1 MARTAIEVAYA
12 LDAVIGPDPTDLR
25 SLPMPEP
32 SWSGALDN
40 AHVPMAVA
48 WSPTLGYSPVD
59 AEVLSIC
66 EHAVG
71 VLSDAGARVVEVK
84 SVFAEDPIQA
94 WLTLTNTYHARTLEP
109 FRDTADWHRIDPG
122 LRAMADLGQQVTGV
136 QFARAIDECHRL
148 NLALVELF
156 HEARLLVTPTTA
168 AVAPISTEPGVI
180 NGEADWNWVRFTYPF
195 NLTRSPAGTVCAG
208 FTRDGMPVGL
218 QLIGPQHAD
227 LVVLRAMAALE
238 EALDLDPVAPDPT
251 ELNPA

>member
-32 SWSGALDN
+32 SWSGALEN

-48 WSPTLGYSPVD
+48 WSPNLGYSPVD

-71 VLSDAGARVVEVK
+71 VLADAGARVVEVK
-84 SVFAEDPIQA
+84 SVFAEDPVVA
-94 WLTLTNTYHARTLEP
+94 WLTLTNAYHARTVEP
-109 FRDTADWHRIDPG
+109 FRDTADWTRIDHG

-168 AVAPISTEPGVI
+168 AAAPVSGQPGLI
-180 NGEADWNWVRFTYPF
+180 NGESDVNWVRFTYPF

-208 FTRDGMPVGL
+208 FTRAGLPVGL

-238 EALDLDPVAPDPT
+238 EALDLDPVAP
-251 ELNPA
+251 ELNDVD